1 MVQSSGNKDTQYG
14 IPRDAGL
21 PDGDTELMVIDRTP
35 PPVHLRIGA
44 ERRASGSGGVYQH
57 VNPATGQPD
66 AEIPLAG
73 AAEVDEAARTAHAVF
88 AGWRATRP
96 AQRRRLLNRLRR
108 PLGGEAAPVG
118 RRAPR
123 A

>member
-1 MVQSSGNKDTQYG
+1 M
-14 IPRDAGL
+14 
-21 PDGDTELMVIDRTP
+21 IDRTP
-35 PPVHLRIGA
+35 PAVHLRIGA

-73 AAEVDEAARTAHAVF
+73 PAEVDEAARTAHAAF

-96 AQRRRLLNRLRR
+96 AERRRLNWKSVAFSNSADVAVIATALLERR
-108 PLGGEAAPVG
+108 V
-118 RRAPR
+118 RAVR
-123 A
+123 

>member
-1 MVQSSGNKDTQYG
+1 M
-14 IPRDAGL
+14 
-21 PDGDTELMVIDRTP
+21 IDRTP
-35 PPVHLRIGA
+35 PPVHLRIGG

-73 AAEVDEAARTAHAVF
+73 AAEVDEAARTAHAAF

-96 AQRRRLLNRLRR
+96 AERRRLLVRLAGLIDGDAAEIARR
-108 PLGGEAAPVG
+108 G
-118 RRAPR
+118 RAGHGNPPG
-123 A
+123 

>member
-1 MVQSSGNKDTQYG
+1 M
-14 IPRDAGL
+14 RARR
-21 PDGDTELMVIDRTP
+21 TETSMIDRTP

-66 AEIPLAG
+66 AEVPLAG
-73 AAEVDEAARTAHAVF
+73 AAEVDEAARTAHAAF

-96 AQRRRLLNRLRR
+96 AQRRRLLHRLPR
-108 PLGGEAAPVG
+108 PLSEEQARVSM
-118 RRAPR
+118 R
-123 A
+123 

>member
-1 MVQSSGNKDTQYG
+1 M
-14 IPRDAGL
+14 RARR
-21 PDGDTELMVIDRTP
+21 TETSMIDRTP
-35 PPVHLRIGA
+35 PTVHLRIGT

-73 AAEVDEAARTAHAVF
+73 AAEVDEAARTAHAAF

-96 AQRRRLLNRLRR
+96 AERRRLLNRLAE
-108 PLGGEAAPVG
+108 LMDANAAGVG
-118 RRAPR
+118 RRGPLAKGTPL
-123 A
+123 AG

>member
-1 MVQSSGNKDTQYG
+1 M
-14 IPRDAGL
+14 
-21 PDGDTELMVIDRTP
+21 IDRTP

-73 AAEVDEAARTAHAVF
+73 AAEVDEAARAAHAAF
-88 AGWRATRP
+88 AGWRAAPTAP
-96 AQRRRLLNRLRR
+96 APGQL
-108 PLGGEAAPVG
+108 PAASAAGIFIASEMSGPFQVMMT
-118 RRAPR
+118 PITP
-123 A
+123 